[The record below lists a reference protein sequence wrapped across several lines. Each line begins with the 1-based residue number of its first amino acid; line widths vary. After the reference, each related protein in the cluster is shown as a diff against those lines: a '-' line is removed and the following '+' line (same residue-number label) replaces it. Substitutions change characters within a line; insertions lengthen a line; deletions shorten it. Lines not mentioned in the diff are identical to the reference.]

1 MQRPRLTCVKCAAA
15 LKPKDIVAAGPFPCP
30 VCQTQLQV
38 PGFYTQLIAWGSVI
52 IPALVLAVLG
62 LRGVRLLCGVLVA
75 FVPILYVA
83 TNFTKYLVRP
93 RLELYL
99 PEDATLRL
107 RDGPR

>member
-1 MQRPRLTCVKCAAA
+1 MKCAAA

-30 VCQTQLQV
+30 VWQTQLQV
-38 PGFYTQLIAWGSVI
+38 PAFYTQLIGWGSVI

-75 FVPILYVA
+75 FVAILYVA

-99 PEDATLRL
+99 PEDVSLRL